1 MKLPVLASTAICAV
15 VGLAAHQ
22 TDRLLCHVF
31 GDKDIGKLAH
41 YAEGTVLLAGAF
53 TLLNRQHHHELTP
66 DKSLADFILA
76 AVSVGLGTLIGYV
89 IDVLRGKK

>member
-1 MKLPVLASTAICAV
+1 MKLPVLASMAICAA

-31 GDKDIGKLAH
+31 GNQDIGKLSH
-41 YAEGTVLLAGAF
+41 YAEGTLLLAGAF
-53 TLLNRQHHHELTP
+53 TLLNRQHRHATTA
-66 DKSLADFILA
+66 DDNLADFSLG

-89 IDVLRGKK
+89 IDVLRGKR

>member
-1 MKLPVLASTAICAV
+1 MKLPVLASMAICAA

-31 GDKDIGKLAH
+31 GEKDIGALSH
-41 YAEGTVLLAGAF
+41 YAEGGLLLGGAF
-53 TLLNRQHHHELTP
+53 TLINRQHGRATTADEN
-66 DKSLADFILA
+66 LADFALG
-76 AVSVGLGTLIGYV
+76 AVSVGMGTLIGYV